1 MDYTKLSILEV
12 AKLLR
17 SGEVTS
23 EQLTLQVLD
32 KIKAS
37 EHLHALTCV
46 CAEYA
51 LNKAKEVDKLFK
63 SGAQLPLLAGIPI
76 TIKDNINIKGQKTTC
91 ASKFL
96 ENFVAP
102 YSATIVDNL
111 EKNYAVIVGKNNMDE
126 FAMGSSTEN
135 SAFFKTLN
143 PRNNLCVPGG
153 SSGGSACAVAADL
166 GFASVGTDT
175 GGSVRQPASLC
186 GVVGLKGTYG
196 LVSRYGIVAFAS
208 SLDQAGPLTKTVKD
222 SALMFNVLTGYD
234 EKEET
239 SVNRPKE
246 DYMTS
251 FTGSVKGVKIGVIKE
266 CFGEGLNEDVKKAIL
281 DAIEFYKSQGAEI
294 VELSMPFINNAFAC
308 YYILSSAEAASNLA
322 RFDGVKYGVSVDN
335 PKNINDLYL
344 QNRSKGFGKE
354 VKRRIMLGNYVL
366 SSGYYDAYY
375 KKAKKVQ
382 RKIVQQ
388 FDQVFNSCDV
398 ILTPTSPTPA
408 FKIGERVN
416 DPLSMYLSDIYTV
429 PVNIAELPAI
439 SIPCAYTD
447 DGLPIGMQLIGK
459 KYGEK
464 TIFNVADVY
473 ETQKGAK

>member
-32 KIKAS
+32 KIKAN

-294 VELSMPFINNAFAC
+294 VELSMPFINNALAC

-335 PKNINDLYL
+335 PKSINDLYL

-464 TIFNVADVY
+464 TIFNVADVF

>member
-251 FTGSVKGVKIGVIKE
+251 FTGSVKGVKIGVIK
-266 CFGEGLNEDVKKAIL
+266 
-281 DAIEFYKSQGAEI
+281 
-294 VELSMPFINNAFAC
+294 
-308 YYILSSAEAASNLA
+308 
-322 RFDGVKYGVSVDN
+322 
-335 PKNINDLYL
+335 
-344 QNRSKGFGKE
+344 
-354 VKRRIMLGNYVL
+354 
-366 SSGYYDAYY
+366 
-375 KKAKKVQ
+375 
-382 RKIVQQ
+382 
-388 FDQVFNSCDV
+388 
-398 ILTPTSPTPA
+398 
-408 FKIGERVN
+408 
-416 DPLSMYLSDIYTV
+416 
-429 PVNIAELPAI
+429 
-439 SIPCAYTD
+439 
-447 DGLPIGMQLIGK
+447 
-459 KYGEK
+459 
-464 TIFNVADVY
+464 
-473 ETQKGAK
+473 